1 MLQYWSRVSIQE
13 PPPGSRGNGRR
24 LPVTPSEEP
33 YNIPSHDTHRPHSR
47 AESEPNPLPL
57 PWRPNIMQ
65 KTQHAS
71 KRDGV
76 SMATGANTAT
86 SPSSSPP
93 HSRRVATMATD
104 GGGAGYGPAPLVS
117 PLAHIGGG
125 KKKKGGAFL
134 RPVRPISGGG
144 ALSKM
149 MSSSVDA
156 HLDSRGQQPPPLSFP
171 DPPQTAMSGS
181 YRKGGGHRG
190 QVSPLY
196 NHGDQQPM
204 LGWTSNARIGSL
216 PRRSKDIQAL
226 MQKTLPT
233 SPYSSVQDISTLN
246 GFDTAKGSITSVD
259 IKQELFSHEQLGSGQ
274 YVGGTATPQ
283 NGRTSVSP
291 HGSRVVSPHGSTR
304 VSPHGSTRVSPH
316 GSTRVSPHG
325 SRVVS
330 PHGSTRVSPHGS
342 TRVSPHGSM
351 QFPLPEGSAQVHVS
365 PHHSR
370 VFGKSQ
376 ENLKVDPARVLEP
389 PQSKRRHRS
398 VSANPVIKRRVSDVG
413 QSTEY
418 YNHATQFDQLMVPNG
433 VHPHL
438 DHQTPVHKS
447 HHRHDNHHH
456 TAHETGGRK
465 SGKTR
470 RHTLSGTSPSQHPSH
485 LTEL

>member
-1 MLQYWSRVSIQE
+1 
-13 PPPGSRGNGRR
+13 
-24 LPVTPSEEP
+24 
-33 YNIPSHDTHRPHSR
+33 
-47 AESEPNPLPL
+47 
-57 PWRPNIMQ
+57 MQ

-76 SMATGANTAT
+76 SMAMGANTAT

-104 GGGAGYGPAPLVS
+104 GGGAGYGPTPLMS

-156 HLDSRGQQPPPLSFP
+156 HLDSRGQQPPPLAFP

-181 YRKGGGHRG
+181 YSRKGGGHRG

-204 LGWTSNARIGSL
+204 LGWTSNSRIGSL

-259 IKQELFSHEQLGSGQ
+259 IKQELFSHEQLSSGQ

-291 HGSRVVSPHGSTR
+291 HGSRVVSPHGSNR
-304 VSPHGSTRVSPH
+304 
-316 GSTRVSPHG
+316 
-325 SRVVS
+325 VS

-351 QFPLPEGSAQVHVS
+351 QFPLPEGSTQVHVS

-389 PQSKRRHRS
+389 PQSKRHHRS

-418 YNHATQFDQLMVPNG
+418 YNHVTRFDQLMVPNG

-447 HHRHDNHHH
+447 HHHHH
-456 TAHETGGRK
+456 TAHETDGRK

-470 RHTLSGTSPSQHPSH
+470 RHTLSGTSPSQHPAH
-485 LTEL
+485 VTEL